1 MTTKKKRAIL
11 TALST
16 RTCLRLGSISGARSG
31 RPHGAFPRR
40 SERCAEIPQRPV
52 RQPRECRDLRRRVLE
67 DRPGGGVLA
76 AQAEAVPQVAEDA
89 PDRVRLAMRPET
101 GAQALHTPLEIDPR
115 PLELPVAA

>member
-1 MTTKKKRAIL
+1 MTKKKRAIL

-16 RTCLRLGSISGARSG
+16 RTCATMRSISGARSG
-31 RPHGAFPRR
+31 RPRGAFLRR

-52 RQPRECRDLRRRVLE
+52 GQPRERRDLRRRVLE

-101 GAQALHTPLEIDPR
+101 GAQALHAPLEIDQR
-115 PLELPVAA
+115 PLEL